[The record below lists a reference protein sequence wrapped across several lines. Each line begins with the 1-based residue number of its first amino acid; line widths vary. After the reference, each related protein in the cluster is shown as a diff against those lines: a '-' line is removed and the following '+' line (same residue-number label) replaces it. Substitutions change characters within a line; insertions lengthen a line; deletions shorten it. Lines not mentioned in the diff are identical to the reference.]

1 MSNPNCPFTE
11 DYSLVRSETI
21 DFDSIFDNIELLE
34 LIKNLIPE
42 LNQSN
47 GNHYWHTLQYET
59 YENETKAYL
68 VLKSNE
74 PVFGNHQYIV
84 FYAENYIDDL
94 WKTTT
99 RNNMGADLTGEAKWF
114 GGVLGPDGKIY
125 GIPLNAT
132 DILIIDPANGTAT
145 NSNMGADLTG
155 EAKWSGGVLG
165 PDGKIYGIPLNAT
178 DILIIDP
185 VNGTATL
192 SNMGADLTGE
202 AKWSGGVLGPD
213 GKIYGIPL
221 NATDI
226 LIIDPVNGTATL
238 SNMGADLT
246 GEAKWFGGVLGP
258 DGKIYGISYNAQ
270 NILIIDPEADSA
282 TLSNM
287 GADLTSNFKWSG
299 GVLGPDGKIYGIPYN
314 AQNIL
319 IIDPANDTATRSN
332 MGANLTGDLN
342 FTSDAKW
349 QGGVLG
355 PDGKI
360 YGIPWNVEDIL
371 IIDPE
376 ADSATLSN
384 MGADLTSNFKWS
396 GGVLGPDGKIYGIPF
411 SAQDI
416 LIIVT
421 LILKNQISV
430 GYDPEN
436 EININGVN
444 GSYELITSEKFS
456 GLKNITG
463 SSKFLS
469 EEELLE
475 DKFLDLND
483 YVTNDTKLK
492 IWVAEHREVNDCGNP
507 CTDGQPASL
516 TLLIE
521 QLFAESPQENKFLFG
536 AHVGRILASVNLSDS
551 CQEIYGDAVLVGKP
565 TKPGLLG
572 PEEPVSDPSYQ
583 SWLGQAINI
592 DGSVVKTGTNEWSP
606 AYCIGWD
613 NYFPSGAFKQ
623 VNNTE
628 RLVPYSTIGLEED
641 IIVNED
647 WLQISSGGS
656 HSLGIKKDGTLWSWG
671 NNSFGRTGLGIDAGN
686 TLKPIQIKFV
696 LNSSDEE
703 PVEFLGP
710 WQQVSAGDAHS
721 LAISAEGDLYSFG
734 RNANGRTGL
743 GDDEGNTL
751 RPTKINLP
759 VPSSSPEWQ
768 QVSAGAAHSLAI
780 TAEGDLYSFG
790 LNNNGRTGLDS
801 NSGNT
806 LTPTRIN
813 QVIENINE
821 LVPSSSPE
829 WQQVSAGAAHS
840 LAITA
845 EGDLYSFGLNVFG
858 QTGLGENFQN
868 ITRPAKLTEVF
879 ENFPNSTLS
888 SSPEWQQVSA
898 GALHSLAISTEG
910 NLYSFGF
917 GILSGLGIDDNIEN
931 IFKPAK
937 LTKVFENFPNL
948 TLSSSPE
955 WQQVSAGGPHSLAI
969 SAVGDLYSFGSNV
982 NGLTGLGINDNTASI
997 QRPFT
1002 FRPAKLT
1009 EVFENFTNSTL
1020 SSSPKWQQVSA
1031 GYNAALIENNIG
1043 HSLAISTE
1051 NNLYSFGLNNN
1062 GRTGLGTDEGNT
1074 LRPTKNLFVYKIYNN
1089 FKRGEIGRTKY
1100 LRQLGTESLEHGVKF
1115 ATATPNSLQAWL
1127 PLANQ
1132 SNQIILW
1139 RRGDNNNDNSE
1150 NT

>member
-21 DFDSIFDNIELLE
+21 EYDSSFDNIELLE
-34 LIKNLIPE
+34 TINILIPE
-42 LNQSN
+42 IPQNN
-47 GNHYWHTLQYET
+47 GDYHWHTQQFEIDNS
-59 YENETKAYL
+59 EAYL

-74 PVFGNHQYIV
+74 PVFDKHQHIV
-84 FYAENYIDDL
+84 FYAKNYI
-94 WKTTT
+94 
-99 RNNMGADLTGEAKWF
+99 TG
-114 GGVLGPDGKIY
+114 
-125 GIPLNAT
+125 
-132 DILIIDPANGTAT
+132 
-145 NSNMGADLTG
+145 SNPETG
-155 EAKWSGGVLG
+155 
-165 PDGKIYGIPLNAT
+165 
-178 DILIIDP
+178 
-185 VNGTATL
+185 
-192 SNMGADLTGE
+192 
-202 AKWSGGVLGPD
+202 
-213 GKIYGIPL
+213 
-221 NATDI
+221 
-226 LIIDPVNGTATL
+226 
-238 SNMGADLT
+238 
-246 GEAKWFGGVLGP
+246 
-258 DGKIYGISYNAQ
+258 
-270 NILIIDPEADSA
+270 
-282 TLSNM
+282 
-287 GADLTSNFKWSG
+287 
-299 GVLGPDGKIYGIPYN
+299 
-314 AQNIL
+314 
-319 IIDPANDTATRSN
+319 
-332 MGANLTGDLN
+332 
-342 FTSDAKW
+342 
-349 QGGVLG
+349 
-355 PDGKI
+355 
-360 YGIPWNVEDIL
+360 
-371 IIDPE
+371 
-376 ADSATLSN
+376 
-384 MGADLTSNFKWS
+384 
-396 GGVLGPDGKIYGIPF
+396 
-411 SAQDI
+411 
-416 LIIVT
+416 
-421 LILKNQISV
+421 QISV

-436 EININGVN
+436 EIIINEVN
-444 GSYELITSEKFS
+444 GSYELSTSEKFS

-475 DKFLDLND
+475 DKFLNLND

-551 CQEIYGDAVLVGKP
+551 CQKIYGDAVLVGKP
-565 TKPGLLG
+565 TKPGLIG

-592 DGSVVKTGTNEWSP
+592 DGSVVRTGTNEWSP

-613 NYFPSGAFKQ
+613 NHFPSGAFKQ

-647 WLQISSGGS
+647 WLQISAGGS

-671 NNSFGRTGLGIDAGN
+671 NNSDGQTGLGIDAGN

-734 RNANGRTGL
+734 SNANGRCGL
-743 GDDEGNTL
+743 GNIPNTNM
-751 RPTKINLP
+751 PTKVPIITIFANGITVISALLP
-759 VPSSSPEWQ
+759 KWI
-768 QVSAGAAHSLAI
+768 QVSAGVTHSLAI

-813 QVIENINE
+813 EIAGGGT
-821 LVPSSSPE
+821 LPE
-829 WQQVSAGAAHS
+829 WQQASAGDAHS
-840 LAITA
+840 LAISAEGDLYSFGSNANGRTGLDSNSGNTLTPTRINEIA
-845 EGDLYSFGLNVFG
+845 GGGTLPEWQQASAGTSHSLAISTEGDLYSFGLNFSG
-858 QTGLGENFQN
+858 RTGLGTDQGNTLTP
-868 ITRPAKLTEVF
+868 TRINEIAGGG
-879 ENFPNSTLS
+879 TL
-888 SSPEWQQVSA
+888 PEWQQASA
-898 GALHSLAISTEG
+898 KTAHSLAISTEG
-910 NLYSFGF
+910 DLYSFGNNANGRTGLGTDQGNTLRPTRINEVKESDVTKDSPNWQQTSAGNAYSLAISAEGNLYSFG
-917 GILSGLGIDDNIEN
+917 N
-931 IFKPAK
+931 
-937 LTKVFENFPNL
+937 
-948 TLSSSPE
+948 
-955 WQQVSAGGPHSLAI
+955 
-969 SAVGDLYSFGSNV
+969 
-982 NGLTGLGINDNTASI
+982 NT
-997 QRPFT
+997 
-1002 FRPAKLT
+1002 
-1009 EVFENFTNSTL
+1009 
-1020 SSSPKWQQVSA
+1020 
-1031 GYNAALIENNIG
+1031 
-1043 HSLAISTE
+1043 
-1051 NNLYSFGLNNN
+1051 N